1 MFWKKILVGNL
12 LLLLLNSNIPCN
24 AGVRIVDGAEEEEK
38 INIERI
44 NQTYNFAQEVNSF
57 ETNQKNFDTSTVSMS
72 KGEFNVW
79 VNDSHL
85 LTLKWELV
93 GTRISE
99 ETCCHN
105 YIR

>member
-1 MFWKKILVGNL
+1 MTVAFRPDKERLSELLPHLGQEITLKVESIGTLHKNGILC
-12 LLLLLNSNIPCN
+12 NI
-24 AGVRIVDGAEEEEK
+24 G
-38 INIERI
+38 
-44 NQTYNFAQEVNSF
+44 
-57 ETNQKNFDTSTVSMS
+57 
-72 KGEFNVW
+72 